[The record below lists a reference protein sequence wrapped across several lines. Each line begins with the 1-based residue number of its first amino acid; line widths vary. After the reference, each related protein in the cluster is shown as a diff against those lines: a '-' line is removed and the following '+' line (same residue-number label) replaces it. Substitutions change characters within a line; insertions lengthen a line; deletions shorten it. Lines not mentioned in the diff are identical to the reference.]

1 MWYTPIKPTLC
12 IWYIPIK
19 PSQYVVTLR
28 FHVDVLESNR
38 ERYRRIAL
46 NDSIRVWHRGIALKD
61 NNIVIEYG
69 IEELH

>member
-38 ERYRRIAL
+38 ER
-46 NDSIRVWHRGIALKD
+46 GI
-61 NNIVIEYG
+61 G
-69 IEELH
+69 ELH